1 MIQPR
6 FMPKFVDSHG
16 GISSF
21 LVSKSPIYQ
30 WESGL

>member
-6 FMPKFVDSHG
+6 FMPKFVDSHA

-21 LVSKSPIYQ
+21 LVSKYQ